1 MFQTCPCKVQYS
13 HCSRE
18 RRAIVCFNGSLGGL
32 GNEVIVVVFLGNDAV
47 KVIAFVG
54 RTVN

>member
-1 MFQTCPCKVQYS
+1 MFQTYPCKVQYS